1 MNLFNRGFGNI
12 FNGGIFGN
20 TFPIVMDEL
29 EYPKISV
36 VDVVDGILDTLRGIE
51 SDKLIQEKELAEIE
65 ATVSTYAD
73 YTKFHQDTLNKS
85 YDLEKKELELIQL
98 ITGKIVIL
106 LEKIENIDTD
116 NSKFKSYIEIINRY
130 QKILEKIVDNSG
142 KYFNEKII
150 EANKI
155 DIPDFIRYTEIG
167 KYQGK
172 KSLHKLK

>member
-1 MNLFNRGFGNI
+1 
-12 FNGGIFGN
+12 
-20 TFPIVMDEL
+20 MDEPN
-29 EYPKISV
+29 YPQISII
-36 VDVVDGILDTLRGIE
+36 DVVDGILDTLRDVE
-51 SDKLIQEKELAEIE
+51 ADKLTQEKELAEIE
-65 ATVSTYAD
+65 ATVNTYAD

-150 EANKI
+150 FLFSIK
-155 DIPDFIRYTEIG
+155 
-167 KYQGK
+167 
-172 KSLHKLK
+172 

>member
-1 MNLFNRGFGNI
+1 MKDDETI
-12 FNGGIFGN
+12 
-20 TFPIVMDEL
+20 TF
-29 EYPKISV
+29 S
-36 VDVVDGILDTLRGIE
+36 
-51 SDKLIQEKELAEIE
+51 
-65 ATVSTYAD
+65 
-73 YTKFHQDTLNKS
+73 
-85 YDLEKKELELIQL
+85 KKELELIQL

-172 KSLHKLK
+172 KSLLKLK